1 MAQFKNFL
9 GGLVLLAAA
18 PGAQA
23 WGFPSAAGAG
33 ARVPMDQIDVL
44 TFSQGRHTNGRRVSP
59 VLQLSCVGG
68 DARGE
73 AARQVHAVQCRKTGS
88 SHGASGRVPQWKC
101 EADLPVE
108 YRLGETT
115 VSCEGYEHS
124 ADPFVLEGSCG
135 LEFTLHR
142 TGRGSHRGHGAAD
155 QLYGASHG
163 GGGSFFTTAMLAV
176 AAGCMGGGEWV
187 AWGLAAWWAATWAGP
202 WLLALAALCWLCS
215 SSGGRAHSGRDSGG
229 GRAHGDS
236 GYTHG
241 DGSGYG
247 RGYRRGR
254 HYGGGG
260 GGGGGSTSSFLGG
273 MATGA
278 AASSMFSSRR
288 PQSSGS
294 GFFGSGSSSSSSYSS
309 SGARH
314 TSSGF
319 GGTRNR

>member
-1 MAQFKNFL
+1 MTPIKNIF
-9 GGLVLLAAA
+9 GTLVLLAAA
-18 PGAQA
+18 GAQA
-23 WGFPSAAGAG
+23 WGFSSGAGAG

-44 TFSQGRHTNGRRVSP
+44 TFLQGQRTNGRRVSP
-59 VLQLSCVGG
+59 ILQLSCVGG

-73 AARQVHAVQCRKTGS
+73 AARQVHAVQCRKTGR

-142 TGRGSHRGHGAAD
+142 TGRGSHHDRGAAN
-155 QLYGASHG
+155 QLYDTSHDG
-163 GGGSFFTTAMLAV
+163 GGIFFTTAMLAV
-176 AAGCMGGGEWV
+176 AAGCMGGGEWI
-187 AWGLAAWWAATWAGP
+187 AWVLAAWWAATCAGP
-202 WLLALAALCWLCS
+202 WLLALAALCWLFS
-215 SSGGRAHSGRDSGG
+215 SSGGRAHSGRDRGWGS
-229 GRAHGDS
+229 AHGDS
-236 GYTHG
+236 GYSHG

-254 HYGGGG
+254 HYGD
-260 GGGGGSTSSFLGG
+260 GGGSTSSFLGG
-273 MATGA
+273 IATGA

-288 PQSSGS
+288 PQSSG
-294 GFFGSGSSSSSSYSS
+294 GFFGTGS
-309 SGARH
+309 SGARQ
-314 TSSGF
+314 TSFGF